1 MKIKK
6 IISKIFVAFIL
17 AIVLFVVISILPIPE
32 NYKLLTVLSGSMEP
46 AIKTGSVVVI
56 KPSPLDSEHL
66 TGQAG
71 DYKIGDIITFG
82 EMTKT
87 KTPTTHRIIDTEII
101 SGEVYYITKG
111 DANNAEDSNKI
122 SESKVIGKVLFSV
135 PYAGYA
141 VAAAKKPIGF
151 FLLVIIPCGI
161 IIGEEINKIRKEL
174 KIKKLKN

>member
-17 AIVLFVVISILPIPE
+17 AIVLFVVISILPIPG

-46 AIKTGSVVVI
+46 AIKTGSVAIV
-56 KPSPLDSEHL
+56 KPAD
-66 TGQAG
+66 
-71 DYKIGDIITFG
+71 DYKTGDIITFG

-87 KTPTTHRIIDTEII
+87 KTPTTHRIVDTEVV

-111 DANNAEDSNKI
+111 DANKAEDSGKI

>member
-17 AIVLFVVISILPIPE
+17 AIVLFVVISILPIPG

-46 AIKTGSVVVI
+46 AIKTGSVAIV
-56 KPSPLDSEHL
+56 KPAD
-66 TGQAG
+66 
-71 DYKIGDIITFG
+71 DYKTGDIITFG

-87 KTPTTHRIIDTEII
+87 KTPTTHRIVDTEVV

-111 DANNAEDSNKI
+111 DANKAEDSGKI

-141 VAAAKKPIGF
+141 AAAAKKPIGF

>member
-17 AIVLFVVISILPIPE
+17 AIVLFVVISILPIPG

-46 AIKTGSVVVI
+46 AIKTGSVAIV
-56 KPSPLDSEHL
+56 KPAD
-66 TGQAG
+66 
-71 DYKIGDIITFG
+71 DYKTGDIITFG

-87 KTPTTHRIIDTEII
+87 KTPTTHRIVDTEVV

-111 DANNAEDSNKI
+111 DANKAEDSGKI

-141 VAAAKKPIGF
+141 VATAKKPIGF

>member
-1 MKIKK
+1 MKIIK
-6 IISKIFVAFIL
+6 IISKIFVAFIF
-17 AIVLFVVISILPIPE
+17 AIVLFVIISILPIPG

-46 AIKTGSVVVI
+46 AIKMGSVVII
-56 KPSPLDSEHL
+56 K
-66 TGQAG
+66 QAD
-71 DYKIGDIITFG
+71 DYKTGDIITFG

-87 KTPTTHRIIDTEII
+87 KTPTTHRIVDTEVV
-101 SGEVYYITKG
+101 SNEVYYITKG

-141 VAAAKKPIGF
+141 AAAAKKPIGF

-174 KIKKLKN
+174 KKKKKEVV

>member
-1 MKIKK
+1 MKITK
-6 IISKIFVAFIL
+6 IIQKLFTIIIL
-17 AIVLFVVISILPIPE
+17 AIVLFVIISILPIPG

-46 AIKTGSVVVI
+46 AIKTGSVAIV
-56 KPSPLDSEHL
+56 KPAD
-66 TGQAG
+66 
-71 DYKIGDIITFG
+71 DYKTGDIITFG

-87 KTPTTHRIIDTEII
+87 KTPTTHRIVDTEVV

-111 DANNAEDSNKI
+111 DANKAEDSGKI